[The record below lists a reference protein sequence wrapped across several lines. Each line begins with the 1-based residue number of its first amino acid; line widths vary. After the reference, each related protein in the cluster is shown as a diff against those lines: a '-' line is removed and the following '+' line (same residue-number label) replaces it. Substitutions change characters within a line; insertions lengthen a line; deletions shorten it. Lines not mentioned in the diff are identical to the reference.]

1 MTRSSNSKSS
11 VSGTPRVRTPCIGV
25 CSTGIGDAVCRGCK
39 RFSHEVIDWNAYT
52 EVEKAIVDERLAK
65 FLSLCMQNKFVVTD
79 PGLLRWQL
87 QTQQIRF
94 NPAHDQYCGLFALL
108 KAGASQIQAPETFGF
123 SVHLPWRDSTL
134 TALREL
140 VDQEFWSLSDAHHQR
155 YLATPD
161 LFESG

>member
-1 MTRSSNSKSS
+1 MTSQLNPKTP
-11 VSGTPRVRTPCIGV
+11 VSGTARVRTPCIGV

-52 EVEKAIVDERLAK
+52 ELEKAIVDERLAH

-108 KAGASQIQAPETFGF
+108 KAGASQIKEPEAFGF
-123 SVHLPWRDSTL
+123 SIHLLWRNSSL
-134 TALREL
+134 TTLRES

-155 YLATPD
+155 YLATQD
-161 LFESG
+161 LFESN